1 MKMVEPLAGL
11 CLPLSS
17 RVLVKG
23 LACGVCL
30 GDVPL
35 YVLLSSTPITHSEVS
50 FLFPPAQCVHWGN
63 RKASVNQTKV
73 TGETLTD
80 IHESKIQLHLLDKL
94 CDPEGKTFWFEFFDN
109 PILIAAPC

>member
-1 MKMVEPLAGL
+1 MVEPLAGL

-50 FLFPPAQCVHWGN
+50 FLFPPAQCVH
-63 RKASVNQTKV
+63 
-73 TGETLTD
+73 
-80 IHESKIQLHLLDKL
+80 
-94 CDPEGKTFWFEFFDN
+94 
-109 PILIAAPC
+109 